1 MADQEFIKLESP
13 LSDEYIPEKEEIKLQ
28 DVKIEEG
35 DAIMPDNPRYVHD
48 NPREFKG
55 RLGYA

>member
-1 MADQEFIKLESP
+1 MSEKETIESP
-13 LSDEYIPEKEEIKLQ
+13 LSDEYIPEKEIKQEDPSVAVL
-28 DVKIEEG
+28 
-35 DAIMPDNPRYVHD
+35 PDNPRYVHD